1 MKRCVKS
8 YGAVMN
14 FSFSNMLSS
23 IIPSIFLCLLSCIF
37 VQPAQAHQLSTS
49 YLNLEYSEENYQYK
63 GNWELQISDLEQEIT
78 FELDDDK
85 QVSWYE
91 IKNKADVINEFV
103 KKSILFT
110 QNKASCPLVDIG
122 NYRINHYYDEAY
134 LVIPVTYNC
143 STDSEIRI
151 TYNAFFNNDDKHQ
164 ALININNVNRV
175 FSKEDRSQLLNIKKP
190 SYLTTFTQY
199 TYQGVLHIWMGIDHV
214 LFLIT
219 LLLTS
224 VLVRNQDSWEA
235 NPTKLAI
242 FKKTAWIIT
251 AFTLAHSITLT
262 ATALNILSFNSRW
275 VELGIAFSVLL
286 TAFNN
291 VWPLILRLGWI
302 TFAFGLLH
310 GMGFASVLKEL
321 GLSDNFQLL
330 SVLAFNLGVEL
341 GQLAILI
348 VALPLLMLVRNF
360 NWYKKWVMP
369 LGSLA
374 IAAVAVQWCI
384 ERF

>member
-1 MKRCVKS
+1 
-8 YGAVMN
+8 MN

-23 IIPSIFLCLLSCIF
+23 IIPSIFLCLMSCIF
-37 VQPAQAHQLSTS
+37 VQSAQAHQLSTS

-224 VLVRNQDSWEA
+224 VLVRNQDTWEA
-235 NPTKLAI
+235 NPTKFAI
-242 FKKTAWIIT
+242 VKKTAWIIT

>member
-1 MKRCVKS
+1 
-8 YGAVMN
+8 
-14 FSFSNMLSS
+14 
-23 IIPSIFLCLLSCIF
+23 
-37 VQPAQAHQLSTS
+37 
-49 YLNLEYSEENYQYK
+49 
-63 GNWELQISDLEQEIT
+63 
-78 FELDDDK
+78 
-85 QVSWYE
+85 
-91 IKNKADVINEFV
+91 
-103 KKSILFT
+103 
-110 QNKASCPLVDIG
+110 
-122 NYRINHYYDEAY
+122 
-134 LVIPVTYNC
+134 VIPVTYNC

-175 FSKEDRSQLLNIKKP
+175 FSKANGSQLLDIKKP

-224 VLVRNQDSWEA
+224 VLVRNQDTWEA

-262 ATALNILSFNSRW
+262 ATALNIISFSSRW

-310 GMGFASVLKEL
+310 GMGFASVLSEL
-321 GLSDNFQLL
+321 GLSENFQLL
-330 SVLAFNLGVEL
+330 SILAFNLGVEL
-341 GQLAILI
+341 GQLAILA
-348 VALPLLMLVRNF
+348 VALPLLIWARNF

>member
-1 MKRCVKS
+1 
-8 YGAVMN
+8 MN
-14 FSFSNMLSS
+14 FSSFNTRSLITTSLVM
-23 IIPSIFLCLLSCIF
+23 CLLFFFS
-37 VQPAQAHQLSTS
+37 VSSVQAHQLSTS
-49 YLNLEYSEENYQYK
+49 YLNLEHNKDNDQYT
-63 GNWELQISDLEQEIT
+63 GNWQIQISDLEQIVS
-78 FELDDDK
+78 FDLDEDK

-91 IKNKADVINEFV
+91 IKSKASTINELV
-103 KKSILFT
+103 GNSIQLEQGTT
-110 QNKASCPLVDIG
+110 QCPLVNIG
-122 NYRINHYYDEAY
+122 DYKVDNHYNEAY
-134 LVIPVTYNC
+134 LVIPVTFTC
-143 STDSEIRI
+143 TSDTEVRI
-151 TYNAFFNNDDKHQ
+151 TYSALFDIDDNHKAIINLNNAS
-164 ALININNVNRV
+164 RV
-175 FSKEDRSQLLNIKKP
+175 LSKSNPSQILNLEKP
-190 SYLTTFTQY
+190 DYLTTFTQY

-224 VLVRNQDSWEA
+224 VLIRNKDSWQA
-235 NPTKLAI
+235 NPSKREI

-262 ATALNILSFNSRW
+262 ATALNLISFSSRW

-310 GMGFASVLKEL
+310 GMGFASVLSEL
-321 GLSDNFQLL
+321 GLSEDFQLL
-330 SVLAFNLGVEL
+330 SILAFNLGVEL
-341 GQLAILI
+341 GQLAILV
-348 VALPLLMLVRNF
+348 VALPLLIWARNF

-374 IAAVAVQWCI
+374 IASVAVQWCI